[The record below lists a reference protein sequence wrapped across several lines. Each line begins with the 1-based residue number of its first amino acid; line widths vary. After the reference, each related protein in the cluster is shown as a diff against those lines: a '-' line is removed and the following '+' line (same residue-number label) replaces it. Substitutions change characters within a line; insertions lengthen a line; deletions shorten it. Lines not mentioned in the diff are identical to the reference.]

1 MYHINCVDENNHQTI
16 EKNHQTMEKT
26 AAHADEKNY
35 QIIEETANTAEV
47 LSMVYI

>member
-1 MYHINCVDENNHQTI
+1 MYHINCVDEKNHQMI

-35 QIIEETANTAEV
+35 QMIEEPYFND
-47 LSMVYI
+47 LKSRKSI